1 MGQFNKNLET
11 LRANYD
17 SEQLSYLADTPKE
30 KFEPREDLNI
40 HFHQLQE
47 PYDFEENREEIR
59 LSSVVEDV
67 KDDIIGDSFDESSKS
82 KKRHK
87 GYPKKYFDPTDSE
100 YEEKN
105 GKTYYYFNVE
115 KTLRKHNLMKLTKL
129 VRIEKL
135 EKWTFN
141 KPFWDRVAE
150 KQHNSV
156 EKLNNSTAHE
166 QFIHDLKNRIIKICA
181 ACLAVLAIFSYVSL
195 SMIPSQ
201 KFQKAGTM
209 LSSENYEQAYNA
221 FTQLGNYKGSYVY
234 AHYCEGQMALKSGDY
249 DKAKKCFSDLKDYKS
264 YFSQKIKIDDLIN
277 EADYQ
282 KAISDY
288 NASDFETAKSE
299 FKSLSTYKESINYYY
314 KCSCEIAEQLYSD
327 GNVYDAI
334 DNLYEAGN
342 ANFETAHDRLVELA
356 DDIYEEGMGAYNL
369 EDYDTAVKDFS
380 FLKTY
385 QYKDS
390 EDMYIQCS
398 YKNALIQYSNG
409 NYEEA
414 QKTFASFEEYKD
426 SYALF
431 KECTYM
437 LAKQEYA
444 ENAAN
449 SIEKYTSIK
458 GYKDTNNVLSSP
470 RMVLYGKWRI
480 TEQDA
485 MKIDPVEFS
494 FQSKGLFFTNT
505 PISGVAISTDAT
517 SYEYTWQNN
526 CYTAMDSAYT
536 MSVNFPAS
544 EINDGDVNKITLVC
558 NNGSNTYSY
567 TCERVQTYLEMINDS
582 NNIQNTENEKQ
593 TLNQQISSEVQEY
606 IEKKTDKIINGQKIS
621 FKKEAANTITD
632 ENTGEEEQQ

>member
-1 MGQFNKNLET
+1 MGQYNKNLEM
-11 LRANYD
+11 LRTNYD
-17 SEQLSYLADTPKE
+17 SDQLAYLADTPKE
-30 KFEPREDLNI
+30 KLEPREDLNI

-47 PYDFEENREEIR
+47 PYDFEEVGEEIR
-59 LSSVVEDV
+59 LSSVTEDV
-67 KDDIIGDSFDESSKS
+67 KDDIIGASFDESSKS

-115 KTLRKHNLMKLTKL
+115 KTLRKHNLMKLTRL

-234 AHYCEGQMALKSGDY
+234 AHYCEGQMALQNEDY
-249 DKAKKCFSDLKDYKS
+249 DKAKKCFSDLKDYSS
-264 YFSQKIKIDDLIN
+264 YFSQKINIDDLIN

-288 NASDFETAKSE
+288 NASDFENAKSE
-299 FKSLSTYKESINYYY
+299 FKALSTYKEAVTYYY

-414 QKTFASFEEYKD
+414 QKTFVSFEEYKD

-437 LAKQEYA
+437 LAKQEYV

-458 GYKDTNNVLSSP
+458 GYKDTNTVLSNP

-526 CYTAMDSAYT
+526 CYTAMDSTYT

-544 EINDGDVNKITLVC
+544 AINDGDVNKITLVC
-558 NNGSNTYSY
+558 SNGANTYSY

-582 NNIQNTENEKQ
+582 NNIQNTESEKQ

-621 FKKEAANTITD
+621 FKKETANTIAD
-632 ENTGEEEQQ
+632 ENAGEEE